1 MNHTERVFQVA
12 RQVRGLT
19 RDLARE
25 AIERYLASAAQEMA
39 EGEWVTLPSIGRV
52 QIVSR
57 RNGGRLLS
65 KLANGQVSYREPG
78 LRLQARVRMSDDF
91 KGRCRAQMNNPAP
104 DRPQSGKIID
114 FPVSARGQ
122 SGKER

>member
-1 MNHTERVFQVA
+1 MNHTERVFHVA

-52 QIVSR
+52 QIVTR
-57 RNGGRLLS
+57 RSGGRLLS

-91 KGRCRAQMNNPAP
+91 KARCRIQIHNPASTRSQP
-104 DRPQSGKIID
+104 GKILD
-114 FPVSARGQ
+114 FPASARKQ
-122 SGKER
+122 PGKER